1 MKAIAAVLMVVCGAG
16 ALCGCV
22 KYTKPVAAA
31 PKLTPAQKNFVALW
45 QGSLDVLRDYGFTVD
60 RQDRRE
66 GLITTRPL
74 VGRQWFEFWRK
85 DAATSYDV
93 LEGSLQTVYRTALVR
108 IRVTDPNTDN
118 YQAGVE
124 VVLTRSDKEQSAVK
138 TVSDAYGMFTM
149 PGGEDAITRPKLGNT
164 MLATAPPVP
173 DPNSVVS
180 LATDPVLS
188 RKLADEIS
196 YHAGKRLLEGPR

>member
-1 MKAIAAVLMVVCGAG
+1 MRAIATVLVVACGAG
-16 ALCGCV
+16 LLCGCV

-31 PKLTPAQKNFVALW
+31 PKLTPAQRNFEALW

-66 GLITTRPL
+66 GIITTRPL

-85 DAATSYDV
+85 DAATPYDV
-93 LEGSLQTVYRTALVR
+93 LEGSLQTIYRTALVR
-108 IRVTDPNTDN
+108 IWATDPNTGN

-124 VVLTRSDKEQSAVK
+124 VVLTRSDKEQSAVE

-149 PGGEDAITRPKLGNT
+149 PGGEDAITRPKLGYT
-164 MLATAPPVP
+164 TLGTTLLEP
-173 DPNSVVS
+173 DPNSVVG
-180 LATDPVLS
+180 LAKDPVLS
-188 RKLADEIS
+188 AKLANEIS
-196 YHAGKRLLEGPR
+196 YLAGRRLLEGPR